1 MDFGENM
8 KQNKIFL
15 YTDGGCRGNPG
26 PAAIGVVVCD
36 ENKNILHKHKECI
49 GKATSNIAE
58 YVALR
63 KGLEIVAGICR
74 NEICC
79 FSDSELLVRQ
89 LNGSYRIKADHLR
102 NIYYDI
108 KIREKP
114 FKDITYNHVDRN
126 NKFIQKCDELVN
138 QALDDK

>member
-1 MDFGENM
+1 M
-8 KQNKIFL
+8 KQNKIYL
-15 YTDGGCRGNPG
+15 YTDGGSRGNPG
-26 PAAIGVVVCD
+26 SAAIGIVVCD
-36 ENKNILHKHKECI
+36 ENKNIIHEHKECI
-49 GKATSNIAE
+49 GEATNNTAE
-58 YVALR
+58 YVALQ
-63 KGLEIVAGICR
+63 KGLEIVAGISR

-89 LNGSYRIKADHLR
+89 LNGSYRIKATHLR
-102 NIYYDI
+102 DIHYNI

-114 FKDITYNHVDRN
+114 FTDITYNHVNRN